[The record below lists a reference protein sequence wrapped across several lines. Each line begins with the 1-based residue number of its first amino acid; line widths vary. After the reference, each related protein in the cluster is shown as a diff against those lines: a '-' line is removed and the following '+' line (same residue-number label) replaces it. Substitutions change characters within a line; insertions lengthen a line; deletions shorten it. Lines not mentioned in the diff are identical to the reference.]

1 MTFDEFEGYVEKEP
15 TLKQSLEKAAGRVP
29 PSGTKTRSFDPVSTA
44 AGLGALVILFPV
56 VNNIIRK
63 IGLPWLETLKNY
75 SELWRKQVEKWID
88 EQYEQRG
95 FDPQQA
101 RASSESVLKEL
112 QETTDEETRNAW
124 ERLLNVL
131 KKEEQA

>member
-1 MTFDEFEGYVEKEP
+1 MTFDEFEGFVKNEP
-15 TLKQSLEKAAGRVP
+15 ELKQSLEKAA
-29 PSGTKTRSFDPVSTA
+29 SGMRFSNSETLGFDPVSTV

-56 VNNIIRK
+56 VNNIVRN
-63 IGLPWLETLKNY
+63 IGLPWLDTLKNY

-95 FDPQQA
+95 FDPGLA

-112 QETTDEETRNAW
+112 QETTDDEAKKAW
-124 ERLLNVL
+124 QRLLDVM
-131 KKEEQA
+131 KKEE